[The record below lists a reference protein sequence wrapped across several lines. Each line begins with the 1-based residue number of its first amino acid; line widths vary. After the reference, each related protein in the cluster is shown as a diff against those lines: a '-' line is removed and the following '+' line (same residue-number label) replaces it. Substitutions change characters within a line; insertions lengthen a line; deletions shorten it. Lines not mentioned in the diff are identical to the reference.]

1 MAYRFGRL
9 FETEGKRRS
18 NRGPK
23 AAELSGN
30 LRCRAPALS
39 TSVVSAPAS
48 KQPFLLCHS
57 VSVSSLASVLVS
69 PVSFSF
75 QRRAFSVASRSTD
88 GAPALTFAASAE
100 IVLLAAITLMSALLC
115 APIRIRTSF
124 VYLSSPVYISAPKAI
139 QR

>member
-48 KQPFLLCHS
+48 KQSPSWLVGMVPVAYKRRGAQMHLL
-57 VSVSSLASVLVS
+57 
-69 PVSFSF
+69 
-75 QRRAFSVASRSTD
+75 
-88 GAPALTFAASAE
+88 
-100 IVLLAAITLMSALLC
+100 
-115 APIRIRTSF
+115 
-124 VYLSSPVYISAPKAI
+124 
-139 QR
+139 